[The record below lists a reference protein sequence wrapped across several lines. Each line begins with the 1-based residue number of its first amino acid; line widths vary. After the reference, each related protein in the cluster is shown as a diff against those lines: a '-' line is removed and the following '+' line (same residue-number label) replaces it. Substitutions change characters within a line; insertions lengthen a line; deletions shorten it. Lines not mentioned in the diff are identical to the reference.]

1 MAYPYSNAYQQS
13 YMGYPTYQQYQQ
25 YQPYQQ
31 YQAPAQTQQPI
42 QQSGIIWVQ
51 NGLAEAEQYPL
62 APNSAVALWDAKAPC
77 IYIKQADATGR
88 ASIRI
93 LDTKE
98 RTEASNKAEEEKPA
112 QANLATREDIAA
124 VLASVQH
131 LADLLKKED
140 DEK

>member
-1 MAYPYSNAYQQS
+1 MAYPYYNAYQSGYMS
-13 YMGYPTYQQYQQ
+13 YPGYPYQQTYQQPVQT
-25 YQPYQQ
+25 
-31 YQAPAQTQQPI
+31 PAQTQQPI

-62 APNSAVALWDAKAPC
+62 APNSAVALWDAKQPV

-98 RTEASNKAEEEKPA
+98 RTETSNKAEEEKPA

-131 LADLLKKED
+131 LADLIKKED
-140 DEK
+140 AE

>member
-1 MAYPYSNAYQQS
+1 MAYPVYNAYQS
-13 YMGYPTYQQYQQ
+13 GYMAYPGYPYQQTYQQ
-25 YQPYQQ
+25 PV
-31 YQAPAQTQQPI
+31 QAPAQTQQI

-62 APNSAVALWDAKAPC
+62 APNSAVALWDAKAPV

-93 LDTKE
+93 LDTME
-98 RTEASNKAEEEKPA
+98 RTEASNKADEEKPV

-124 VLASVQH
+124 VLASVQKI
-131 LADLLKKED
+131 ADLIKKED
-140 DEK
+140 AE

>member
-1 MAYPYSNAYQQS
+1 MAYPFYNAYQSGYMAYPS
-13 YMGYPTYQQYQQ
+13 YPYQQTYQQ
-25 YQPYQQ
+25 PV
-31 YQAPAQTQQPI
+31 QAPAQQI

-51 NGLAEAEQYPL
+51 GGLAEAEQYPL
-62 APNSAVALWDAKAPC
+62 APNSAVALWDAKQPV

-98 RTEASNKAEEEKPA
+98 RTETSNKAEEEKA
-112 QANLATREDIAA
+112 VQANLATREDIAA

-140 DEK
+140 E

>member
-1 MAYPYSNAYQQS
+1 MAYPYYNAYQQS
-13 YMGYPTYQQYQQ
+13 YMGYPMYQQYQQ
-25 YQPYQQ
+25 YQQPV
-31 YQAPAQTQQPI
+31 QAPAQTQQI

-62 APNSAVALWDAKAPC
+62 APNSAVALWDAKAPV

-93 LDTKE
+93 LDTHE

-140 DEK
+140 AE